1 MPDRLLWSVGPLG
14 MRSLVLLHP
23 LPRPRDDGLSRDS
36 GLESDGD
43 TVRLF
48 APHPLSLSTGRS
60 LSLNTGET
68 GLDLN
73 GCFLGD
79 RLVRRLG
86 GGNDGGAQRS
96 ERDIEFEAIGG
107 GSIGFLTGE
116 TTSPSS
122 RSKSP
127 SVGIS
132 GLMSVGR
139 SICLDGTEDDP
150 LLCHVPFLVSTGLD
164 DPRIDRGARGGI
176 TFDVD

>member
-1 MPDRLLWSVGPLG
+1 

-23 LPRPRDDGLSRDS
+23 LPLPRDDGRSRSS
-36 GLESDGD
+36 GLEFDGER
-43 TVRLF
+43 VRLF
-48 APHPLSLSTGRS
+48 APHPLSLSIGRSLS

-86 GGNDGGAQRS
+86 GGRGGGAQRS
-96 ERDIEFEAIGG
+96 EREIEFEAIGG
-107 GSIGFLTGE
+107 GSMGFLTGE

-127 SVGIS
+127 SGGIS

-150 LLCHVPFLVSTGLD
+150 WLCHVPFLVSTGLD
-164 DPRIDRGARGGI
+164 DPRIDLGARGGM
-176 TFDVD
+176 TFNVDWD

>member
-1 MPDRLLWSVGPLG
+1 VDAGPLG

-23 LPRPRDDGLSRDS
+23 LPRPRVDGLSRDS
-36 GLESDGD
+36 GLESDGER
-43 TVRLF
+43 VRLF
-48 APHPLSLSTGRS
+48 VPHPLSLSFGRS

-68 GLDLN
+68 GLDL
-73 GCFLGD
+73 GD

-86 GGNDGGAQRS
+86 GGNGGGAQRS

-107 GSIGFLTGE
+107 GSIGFRTGE

-127 SVGIS
+127 SGVIS

-150 LLCHVPFLVSTGLD
+150 LLCHDPFLVSTGLD
-164 DPRIDRGARGGI
+164 DPRIDRGARGGR
-176 TFDVD
+176 TFGVDWD